1 MLPSD
6 HVRRDFACHETLDR
20 FFYAAERDVKDRQR
34 EPDFCD
40 SAFFRD
46 RPGAL
51 LSDAALKQF
60 CARSMLTHVS
70 DFIDVVRNV

>member
-1 MLPSD
+1 VLPSD
-6 HVRRDFACHETLDR
+6 RVRRDFAFHETLDR
-20 FFYAAERDVKDRQR
+20 LFYAAKRDVEDRQH

-46 RPGAL
+46 RPAAL

-60 CARSMLTHVS
+60 CAR
-70 DFIDVVRNV
+70 